1 MHFSLNVGV
10 MTEMLI
16 SEGRLD
22 DLRVYDSALG
32 GQEILQIFAGD
43 DLEENLIQ
51 HQFDL
56 LADGDP
62 TEFSVSGLPLGVELD
77 TVTGEVFGLPQ
88 EVGVFDLNVSAFNI
102 AGEGKANLR
111 VIVNKTS
118 PLTSSVPPRSV
129 TSSSAKMSAQ
139 VVSDGG
145 EPVQLSLFWGET
157 DGGTNAN
164 IDPVDPNLWD
174 YRIDLNGN
182 YSDGLISH
190 FVSGLDMNETYF
202 YRWMAGNSVNSESW
216 STASEDG
223 MLVFWDL
230 NDNTNAFS
238 LDKLEVVKQL
248 MWGFLI
254 LTESLGKKAMVCD
267 LEVQANIWL
276 LRALLVWLVIMPAP

>member
-1 MHFSLNVGV
+1 MG
-10 MTEMLI
+10 T
-16 SEGRLD
+16 
-22 DLRVYDSALG
+22 A
-32 GQEILQIFAGD
+32 
-43 DLEENLIQ
+43 
-51 HQFDL
+51 
-56 LADGDP
+56 
-62 TEFSVSGLPLGVELD
+62 EFSVSGLPLGVELD

-129 TSSSAKMSAQ
+129 TSSSAKIRSSSFRWWRACDISFLGKT
-139 VVSDGG
+139 V
-145 EPVQLSLFWGET
+145 
-157 DGGTNAN
+157 GTNAN
-164 IDPVDPNLWD
+164 IDKLIKSVG
-174 YRIDLNGN
+174 YGIDLNGN

-230 NDNTNAFS
+230 
-238 LDKLEVVKQL
+238 K
-248 MWGFLI
+248 
-254 LTESLGKKAMVCD
+254 
-267 LEVQANIWL
+267 
-276 LRALLVWLVIMPAP
+276 